1 MKKIKLFSLCLFAL
15 ALLFVGCKTDN
26 PVVTPISEDGWYISG
41 DATSFTTLAT
51 ISKFNATTNEN
62 GSSTGTTVADNPPR
76 VGLFDK
82 YVYLTTGKTFTISKV
97 AGGVE
102 TKYGAS
108 GVLTYNPAGKYDQ
121 INANVTRGTLA
132 PGATLT
138 VAKTGLYQVAFDV
151 NTNKV
156 IIAEITHWGV
166 IGGAT
171 PGGWGSNT
179 VMNLVGTISP
189 DSNTYK
195 VDNVNLIVDQYKF
208 RYSDGWKVQVSD
220 TAVMAVG
227 GENVKVNANF
237 GGALT
242 ALVAGG
248 ANIANATSGVYSISM
263 TWKKSTGT
271 WMAKVVKTGD
281 YIPPSYP
288 DSLYVVGDATSIG
301 WPVAGPGE
309 NSKAAM
315 HKVADAATNAGVYW
329 KVMSLQG
336 GGVKGFKISNKN
348 WTAPN
353 LGFAEVTSFDPNG
366 VAVTNAGGNM
376 SIATTGMYTVVIDLR
391 NGTKKVSIAP
401 AKVYGLGDCFG
412 GFTAIDAAANL
423 FTTNLTAYTLTSPAF
438 IAAGNVRMYVSHPW
452 IPTWWNAEFNVYGT
466 AIQYRNDGSDQVA
479 VPGVLGKKATLHFDD
494 NTGSIQ

>member
-15 ALLFVGCKTDN
+15 ALLFVGCKTEN
-26 PVVTPISEDGWYISG
+26 PVITPISEDGWYISG

-51 ISKFNATTNEN
+51 VNKFNATTNEN
-62 GSSTGTTVADNPPR
+62 GSSTGTTVTDNPPR

-97 AGGVE
+97 TGGVE
-102 TKYGAS
+102 IKYGAS
-108 GVLTYNPAGKYDQ
+108 NAFTYNPAGKYDQ

-132 PGATLT
+132 ANTTLS

-156 IIAEITHWGV
+156 VIAEITHWGV

-195 VDNVNLIVDQYKF
+195 VDNVILTVDQYKF

-220 TAVMAVG
+220 TAVMPVG
-227 GENVKVNANF
+227 GENVKVNTNF
-237 GGALT
+237 GGTLT

-248 ANIANATSGVYSISM
+248 ANIANATNGVYTLTM

-271 WMAKVVKTGD
+271 WMASAVKTGD
-281 YIPPSYP
+281 YVPPSFP

-301 WPVAGPGE
+301 WPTAGPGE
-309 NSKAAM
+309 NAKAAM
-315 HKVADAATNAGVYW
+315 HKIAGGGTSVGIYW

-336 GGVKGFKISNKN
+336 GGKAFKISNKN

-353 LGFAEVTSFDPNG
+353 LGFGDVTYDPNG
-366 VAVTNAGGNM
+366 VTVTDNSSNM
-376 SIATTGMYTVVIDLR
+376 SIATTGIYTVVIDLR
-391 NGTKKVSIAP
+391 NNAKVVSIMP

-412 GFTAIDAAANL
+412 GFDATNINTTANL
-423 FTTNLTAYTLTSPAF
+423 FATDLTALTLTSPAF
-438 IAAGNVRMYVSHPW
+438 TATGNVRMYVSHPW
-452 IPTWWNAEFNVYGT
+452 IPAWWNSEFNVFGT
-466 AIQYRNDGSDQVA
+466 EIQYRNDGNDQVA
-479 VPGVLGKKATLHFDD
+479 VPGTIGQKATLHFDD